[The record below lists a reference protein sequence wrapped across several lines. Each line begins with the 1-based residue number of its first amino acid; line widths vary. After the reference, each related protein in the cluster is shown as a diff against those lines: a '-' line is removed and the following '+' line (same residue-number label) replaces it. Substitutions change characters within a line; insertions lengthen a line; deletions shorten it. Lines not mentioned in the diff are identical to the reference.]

1 MLDIFQILPQQA
13 QLLYGIITQ
22 GQFAI
27 DKENQQVTLIK
38 DYFYDK
44 TYIEECLGN
53 IDNYEQEYLTWYRT
67 YHDDPSA
74 SMPNDIEN
82 FFGDVRKLLQQTIDQ
97 L

>member
-1 MLDIFQILPQQA
+1 MLDIFQILPQRA

-22 GQFAI
+22 GEFAI

-44 TYIEECLGN
+44 DYMIGVLGE
-53 IDNYEQEYLTWYRT
+53 IDNYETQYLEWYRS
-67 YHDDPSA
+67 YYDDPSA
-74 SMPNDIEN
+74 SMPIDIQN
-82 FFGDVRKLLQQTIDQ
+82 FFGDIRKLLQQTIDQ

>member
-44 TYIEECLGN
+44 DYMIGVLGD
-53 IDNYEQEYLTWYRT
+53 IDNYETQYLEWYRA
-67 YHDDPSA
+67 YYDDPSA
-74 SMPNDIEN
+74 SMPVDIEN
-82 FFGDVRKLLQQTIDQ
+82 FFGDIRKLLEQTIDQ